1 MRLSSR
7 RPRCMV
13 PSIPSRRGVDPK
25 RTWRQTQA
33 DVAPNPNPCQLF
45 PIAAHCRF
53 EPFQGLG
60 RSRKRHPPLA
70 VSCSSPKKYITE
82 MLYQFSLALRLMPS
96 APREATPFV
105 SERGH
110 YIEPL
115 PISRKAGALKIF
127 PLVADPTSGRRF
139 GRARRRRSWRIDA
152 SEDGEGSIS
161 REPPCLTRPCAV
173 LPVLAIYQA
182 RNSRVCSDGRS
193 GLRWSEER
201 DFIDLTAPCR
211 PELDGAAEPRILA
224 YNPASSPVRRRP
236 DFEGFMM
243 LDDNDDPKA
252 IADLANKLKIL
263 SEITTAEKYPNVN
276 PLWEIAKDIDF
287 IRLNLKFYGY
297 DLARRLAAALPPRP
311 HLQASKVHLPWKP
324 STQLDLSSDWA
335 AYWTR
340 QLKIALVF
348 HRKVWELAYVL
359 QTLHDH
365 NLIRPGARGIGFGC
379 GTEPIPSYLAS
390 RGVEV
395 TITDIPPEDQASKGW
410 AETAQHAASLQN
422 CLFPDLVSSEVFQER
437 ARIAYVDM
445 NAIPDS
451 LKDYDFCWSICAL
464 EHLGSILERGGFH
477 CEFSGH
483 PQTGR
488 FGGAHDRIQFL
499 RRRANDRQLGHGLP
513 AQKGLLEFGR
523 STRGARP
530 HDTEDR
536 LRYWAGTIGPFYRSA
551 AIRVPSQRIGSGL
564 VGV

>member
-1 MRLSSR
+1 M
-7 RPRCMV
+7 
-13 PSIPSRRGVDPK
+13 
-25 RTWRQTQA
+25 
-33 DVAPNPNPCQLF
+33 F
-45 PIAAHCRF
+45 
-53 EPFQGLG
+53 
-60 RSRKRHPPLA
+60 
-70 VSCSSPKKYITE
+70 
-82 MLYQFSLALRLMPS
+82 
-96 APREATPFV
+96 
-105 SERGH
+105 
-110 YIEPL
+110 
-115 PISRKAGALKIF
+115 
-127 PLVADPTSGRRF
+127 
-139 GRARRRRSWRIDA
+139 RA
-152 SEDGEGSIS
+152 
-161 REPPCLTRPCAV
+161 PCAA
-173 LPVLAIYQA
+173 LPALAIYQA

-201 DFIDLTAPCR
+201 DFIDLRRLADRSWIARRSPGFWLAAQR
-211 PELDGAAEPRILA
+211 PSA
-224 YNPASSPVRRRP
+224 VRRRP

-422 CLFPDLVSSEVFQER
+422 CLFPDLVSSEVFQ
-437 ARIAYVDM
+437 
-445 NAIPDS
+445 
-451 LKDYDFCWSICAL
+451 
-464 EHLGSILERGGFH
+464 
-477 CEFSGH
+477 
-483 PQTGR
+483 
-488 FGGAHDRIQFL
+488 
-499 RRRANDRQLGHGLP
+499 
-513 AQKGLLEFGR
+513 
-523 STRGARP
+523 GARP
-530 HDTEDR
+530 ELLMST
-536 LRYWAGTIGPFYRSA
+536 
-551 AIRVPSQRIGSGL
+551 
-564 VGV
+564 

>member
-1 MRLSSR
+1 
-7 RPRCMV
+7 
-13 PSIPSRRGVDPK
+13 
-25 RTWRQTQA
+25 
-33 DVAPNPNPCQLF
+33 
-45 PIAAHCRF
+45 
-53 EPFQGLG
+53 
-60 RSRKRHPPLA
+60 
-70 VSCSSPKKYITE
+70 
-82 MLYQFSLALRLMPS
+82 
-96 APREATPFV
+96 
-105 SERGH
+105 
-110 YIEPL
+110 
-115 PISRKAGALKIF
+115 
-127 PLVADPTSGRRF
+127 
-139 GRARRRRSWRIDA
+139 
-152 SEDGEGSIS
+152 
-161 REPPCLTRPCAV
+161 
-173 LPVLAIYQA
+173 
-182 RNSRVCSDGRS
+182 
-193 GLRWSEER
+193 
-201 DFIDLTAPCR
+201 
-211 PELDGAAEPRILA
+211 
-224 YNPASSPVRRRP
+224 
-236 DFEGFMM
+236 MM

-464 EHLGSILERGGFH
+464 EHLGSIQKGMDFIVNSLDTLKPGGLAVHTTEFNFYDDERTIDNWG
-477 CEFSGH
+477 
-483 PQTGR
+483 TVY
-488 FGGAHDRIQFL
+488 L
-499 RRRANDRQLGHGLP
+499 RRKDFLSLAARLAEQGHTIPKIDFDIGRGPLDRFIDLPPFAFQVSESARALWVY
-513 AQKGLLEFGR
+513 
-523 STRGARP
+523 
-530 HDTEDR
+530 EDHIKVAIDGIATTC
-536 LRYWAGTIGPFYRSA
+536 YGMNIKKAG
-551 AIRVPSQRIGSGL
+551 
-564 VGV
+564 